1 MTRLTPRSLLLV
13 LLVLTFSLGAAQEF
27 RASIVSIPSANPK
40 REFRAAWIATVTNLD
55 WPSSPGGDAVL
66 KQVQLN
72 TMLDNLKKLGI
83 NVVIFQV
90 RTECDALYDSP
101 YEPWSYWLTGAQGVP
116 PSPYFDP
123 LKFAVEQAHR
133 RGMELHAWFN
143 PYRCVKTVSGG
154 GSYPK
159 AATHVSQTHPD
170 WVLYFS
176 NSTGGIQ
183 ILDPGNPSVRDHVT
197 KVIMDVV
204 RRYDIDGVHWDDYFY
219 PYEGIT
225 TQDDS
230 SWIKYRRGFG
240 VEDRAGWRRDNVNL
254 LVKAVHDSIMAVKPY
269 VKFGIS
275 PFGIWKSGVPAGIS
289 GLSSYDVLY
298 SDGVTWLN
306 NGYIDYLTPQLYWR
320 IGGSQD
326 YLTLMPWWA
335 NIARTAGR
343 HLYPGHA
350 PYHITDS
357 QNWSSSELPN
367 QIRADRSTAGAK
379 GSVFFRAGNGLIDNP
394 KGLADSLRTNLYSTI
409 ALIPAMP
416 WKDSIPP
423 NTPQNLRFERL
434 AGSTNA
440 ALQWDHPSTAVDG
453 DTASRY
459 VVYRFDHGSVVPAD
473 LDNAGNIVAVEPGPS
488 SVPTSVATGGSV
500 YFAVTALDRGQNE
513 STVSN
518 VIQITAPAAPVLASP
533 LSGSADAADSV
544 VLRWHSAP
552 MTSWYQIQVST
563 DSSFQTSLVLNTT
576 VTDTIVVVPALAGQ
590 VPYFWRV
597 SAVNPGGYGSYA
609 AAWSFASARPA
620 TPGLVTP
627 ANPTANVPLS
637 PTLAWNPAAAAQT
650 YRIQISKS
658 STFATLVLDTTGVA
672 DTSVSVSGLESY
684 TIYYWRVQ
692 GVNAVAPSLWSTSFR
707 FRTAT
712 VTVVADEAT
721 VPTDYLLKQNYP
733 NPFNPT
739 TTIEFGLPQA
749 ARTTLRIYDVLG
761 REVQVLIDDVRGPGS
776 YAVSF
781 VATDLPS
788 GTYFYVLTSGPTR
801 IVKKM
806 LLLK

>member
-1 MTRLTPRSLLLV
+1 MAILIRRGLLLAWIAV
-13 LLVLTFSLGAAQEF
+13 TFSVGSAQEF
-27 RASIVSIPSANPK
+27 RASTASTNPK

-55 WPSSPGGDAVL
+55 WPTTRGGDAVL
-66 KQVQLN
+66 QQLQLN
-72 TMLDNLKKLGI
+72 TMLDKLKSMGI

-90 RTECDALYDSP
+90 RTECDALYNSP

-116 PSPYFDP
+116 PSPYYDP
-123 LKFAVEQAHR
+123 LQFAVEQAHR

-143 PYRCVKTVSGG
+143 PYRCVKTVSGAA
-154 GSYPK
+154 SYPK

-183 ILDPGNPSVRDHVT
+183 ILDPGNPAVRDYVT
-197 KVIMDVV
+197 NVITDVV

-219 PYEGIT
+219 LYEGIT

-230 SWIKYRRGFG
+230 SWIKYRRGFA

-254 LVKAVHDSIMAVKPY
+254 LVKAVHDSILAVKPY

-275 PFGIWKSGVPAGIS
+275 PFGIWKSGVPAGIT

-298 SDGVTWLN
+298 SDGVTWLK
-306 NGYIDYLTPQLYWR
+306 NGYIDYLTPQLYWK

-335 NIARTAGR
+335 DQARTAGR

-350 PYHITDS
+350 PYHITDG
-357 QNWSSSELPN
+357 QNWSASELPN
-367 QIRADRSTAGAK
+367 QIRADRSVAGTE

-394 KGLADSLRTNLYSTI
+394 KGFADSLRANFYRTI
-409 ALIPAMP
+409 ALIPPMP

-423 NTPQNLRFERL
+423 NAPQNLRFEQI
-434 AGSTNA
+434 AGTGNA
-440 ALQWDHPSTAVDG
+440 ALRWDPPTPGVDG
-453 DTASRY
+453 DSAFRY
-459 VVYRFDHGSVVPAD
+459 VVYRFDHGSVAPTELAS
-473 LDNAGNIVAVEPGPS
+473 AENIVAVEPGPS
-488 SVPTSVATGGSV
+488 SVPSSVGTGGGV
-500 YFAVTALDRGQNE
+500 YFVVTALDRGQNE
-513 STVSN
+513 STMSN
-518 VIQITAPAAPVLASP
+518 VSQVTTPVAPVLAGP

-544 VLRWHSAP
+544 VLRWNSAP
-552 MTSWYQIQVST
+552 LTSWYQVQVAT
-563 DSSFQTSLVLNTT
+563 DSTFQTSLVVNTA
-576 VTDTIVVVPALAGQ
+576 VTDTFIVVPSLTGQ
-590 VPYFWRV
+590 IPYYWRV
-597 SAVNPGGYGSYA
+597 GAVNPAGYGPYA
-609 AAWSFASARPA
+609 AAWTFASARPA
-620 TPGLVTP
+620 TPVLVSP
-627 ANPTANVPLS
+627 VNPTANVSLN
-637 PTLAWNPAAAAQT
+637 PTLAWSPAQAAQT

-658 STFATLVLDTTGVA
+658 STFATLVLDTTAIA
-672 DTSVSVSGLESY
+672 DTTVSVSGLESY

-692 GVNAVAPSLWSTSFR
+692 GVNTVAPGLWSAIFR

-721 VPTDYLLKQNYP
+721 VPTDFVLKQNYP
-733 NPFNPT
+733 NPFNPA
-739 TTIEFGLPQA
+739 TTIEFGLPQT

-781 VATDLPS
+781 LASDLPS